1 MRPPVIPLGRKLP
14 WVAAVLGILAV
25 VYGLVRDDPA
35 FVLLGF
41 VVAAAVLLAFPLA
54 SRIAGGDGEP
64 PSRPE

>member
-35 FVLLGF
+35 FVLLGV
-41 VVAAAVLLAFPLA
+41 VVAAAVLLAFPHA